1 MKVFKYIYVSG
12 TAVLLLTM
20 TGCSAPKELQHPRVE
35 QDALPT
41 AFRLTHEELATDS
54 LSNLAELPYQQ
65 FFQDA
70 YLIGLIDTALAH
82 NNNMLVAVKQIEI
95 AQETVKQMK
104 WGYLPT
110 VDLAVG
116 AANIN
121 RPSNNSMNGMMASQ
135 FMGKRYMED
144 YSTTLSVSWEADI
157 WGKIKERNAMALAGY
172 LETQE
177 AVNAVRTSLIANVAQ
192 GYYMLLLLDQ
202 QTQVSQQ
209 NLAII
214 DSTLNITK
222 VQQRLGLTTSLA
234 IKQLENNRD
243 NLLKSIRIIEEN
255 KAVQENAMSALLG
268 RMPQELKNRGS
279 LLNMQEVQVFGT
291 GVPAELLS
299 RRPDIKQA
307 ELTLTRSVS
316 EIKVARANMYPSLR
330 ITAQGGLNAFK
341 SSNWFSIPGSLFG
354 TVAGS
359 LTQPILQGRQLKT
372 AYNQAT
378 IRSEQA
384 ELRYK
389 ESMLQAVTEVSTI
402 LEQLASLQEQQ
413 QVNELLVDRNRVL
426 LKDANILFKND
437 MASYLDV
444 LAAQQVKLQAELD
457 QISVKSRLLQT
468 QVALYRALGGGVI

>member
-1 MKVFKYIYVSG
+1 MKVFKNIYVSG

-65 FFQDA
+65 FFQDD

-110 VDLAVG
+110 VYLAVG

-192 GYYMLLLLDQ
+192 GYYTLLLLDQ

-268 RMPQELKNRGS
+268 RMPEELKNRGS